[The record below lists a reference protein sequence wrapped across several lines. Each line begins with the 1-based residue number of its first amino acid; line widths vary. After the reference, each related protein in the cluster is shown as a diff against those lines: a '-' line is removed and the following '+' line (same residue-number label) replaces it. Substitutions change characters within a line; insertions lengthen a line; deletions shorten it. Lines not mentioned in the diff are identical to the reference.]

1 MLCLKVRNTQQYIPC
16 KYVIAARSIALF
28 RNEKGWNF
36 LIKILEYYEVDVNEY
51 VPEFKFKLETIKH
64 IQQLIHQGDY
74 LPWILVSGK
83 KVYQKMKVV

>member
-1 MLCLKVRNTQQYIPC
+1 M
-16 KYVIAARSIALF
+16 IAARSIALF

-74 LPWILVSGK
+74 FFALDISKWKESISKNESSVALRV
-83 KVYQKMKVV
+83 